1 MGKKCFKS
9 HNTSRTKTKCAG
21 ESEQQISPPL
31 IREKLLFVTLCSS
44 SDNSQEQAIRN
55 ETGKGFKNFWSA
67 NITDRK
73 WAVPFTRL
81 SLAGNLS
88 HPAAL
93 KKLFYN
99 PENLPTLVQVSYAP
113 VRNVFC
119 FYVDYTILKFVD
131 RFFRCPIPY

>member
-1 MGKKCFKS
+1 MSGRVYDGKNVFQS
-9 HNTSRTKTKCAG
+9 RITSRTKTKCTE
-21 ESEQQISPPL
+21 ESEQQISPSL
-31 IREKLLFVTLCSS
+31 IREKLLFVTQSFS

-67 NITDRK
+67 NITNRK
-73 WAVPFTRL
+73 WAFPFSRL

-99 PENLPTLVQVSYAP
+99 PETGM
-113 VRNVFC
+113 
-119 FYVDYTILKFVD
+119 
-131 RFFRCPIPY
+131 